1 MPSSL
6 NRRSF
11 LKRAA
16 LAGGA
21 LSAAHLFPHPAVLR
35 AANSDGKLNCVVIG
49 CGGRGQTH
57 LGSVKGENLLA
68 VVDADE
74 KRLAAAQ
81 ATRSGVKVEGFT
93 DYRKMFDKLGKRIDA
108 VFVATTN
115 NHHALA
121 AMIAMQLGKGVYVEK
136 PLCHDIAEA
145 RKLAAMAVQYKVPT
159 QMGNQGHCGEGYR
172 RLCEFVW
179 AGVIGNITETHSWT
193 NRSNGG
199 RGPRPKT
206 EPVPAGMH
214 WDEWI
219 GPAPY
224 RDFHA
229 DLHPH
234 EWHGWYDFGN
244 GSLGNMACH
253 VLDGVYWALKLEH
266 PVSFEAQEVFG
277 GTEERCPTG
286 TTIRWDFPAR
296 GEMPA
301 VKAYWYDGRRG
312 KDDPGDGHKEP
323 AGSRKA
329 KGAKSATN
337 SPRNLPPLLLELQK
351 KYPEEKFDSSGS
363 LYVGEKGILYTGCYG
378 DNMHVL
384 PKAKMEEITP
394 PPKSLPRPK
403 NSFADFLR
411 ACREGKNDTAAGFD
425 YSARLTEFTLLGN
438 LAQHAG
444 QGNKVQWDG
453 PGMKVTNLTE
463 LNQFIRR
470 QYRQGWHA

>member
-1 MPSSL
+1 MASHL

-11 LKRAA
+11 GKRVAMAGAA
-16 LAGGA
+16 ISAG
-21 LSAAHLFPHPAVLR
+21 HLFPSPGVLR
-35 AANSDGKLNCVVIG
+35 AAGTGDKLNCVVVG
-49 CGGRGQTH
+49 CGGRGQSH
-57 LGSVKGENLLA
+57 LSAVKGENLLA
-68 VVDADE
+68 VTDADE
-74 KRLAAAQ
+74 KRMAATQSSRKDGA
-81 ATRSGVKVEGFT
+81 KVEGFS
-93 DYRKMFDKLGKRIDA
+93 DYRKMFDKLGKTIDA
-108 VFVATTN
+108 VFVATPN
-115 NHHALA
+115 HHHALP

-145 RKLAAMAVQYKVPT
+145 RKLAEMAARYKVPT
-159 QMGNQGHCGEGYR
+159 QMGNQGHCSEGYR
-172 RLCEFVW
+172 RLCEYVW
-179 AGVIGNITETHSWT
+179 AGVIGPITETHSWT

-199 RGPRPKT
+199 RGPRPPT
-206 EPVPAGMH
+206 EPVPADLH

-224 RDFHA
+224 RDFHT

-244 GSLGNMACH
+244 GSLGNLACH

-266 PVSFEAQEVFG
+266 PTAIEAEEVFG

-296 GEMPA
+296 GDMPA

-312 KDDPGDGHKEP
+312 ENDLGDHKGGDG
-323 AGSRKA
+323 GS
-329 KGAKSATN
+329 KGK

-351 KYPEEKFDSSGS
+351 KYPDEKFDSSGT
-363 LYVGEKGILYTGCYG
+363 LYVGEKGILYTACYG
-378 DNMHVL
+378 GDLHLL
-384 PKAKMEEITP
+384 PKEKMKEIAQ
-394 PPKSLPRPK
+394 PPKTLPRPQG
-403 NSFADFLR
+403 SFADFLR

-453 PGMKVTNLTE
+453 PNMKVLNLPD
-463 LNQFIRR
+463 LNRFLRR
-470 QYRQGWHA
+470 EYRSGWQA